1 MTEET
6 QYSPAYDTVDVESAT
21 VLSVIPYTEG
31 AEYRE
36 YNVSGEELPHLLQT
50 IDDPQVAERVV
61 SVDVVRE

>member
-6 QYSPAYDTVDVESAT
+6 QYGPDYDIVDVESAT

-36 YNVSGEELPHLLQT
+36 YEVSGEELPYLLQN
-50 IDDPQVAERVV
+50 IEDPQVAERVV
-61 SVDVVRE
+61 SVDVVKE